1 MSRTAALHLLV
12 VMTVAGA
19 ACRQVPAA
27 QPVPDAQPATATENE
42 IAALKA
48 DVEVL
53 KGKAPSASVAMADV
67 GFHWSNLWFAGQSGN
82 WPLAGY
88 YFSEARNHIRWLTR
102 INPMPKGPDG
112 MPVDVKGIF
121 DGIDTST
128 LAAVKAAIDKKDGK
142 EFENGVPWRSRVLLS
157 MSQGGWSAVST
168 ADDSESPAA
177 NDHQSRRASKLA
189 PVASCDIAN
198 DIEPT
203 VSAGSGLAFS
213 VPTTASS
220 RRRASSW
227 ASLPRMRIAVRF

>member
-1 MSRTAALHLLV
+1 MMSRTALRHALVFV
-12 VMTVAGA
+12 VCVDA
-19 ACRQVPAA
+19 ACRQAPA
-27 QPVPDAQPATATENE
+27 VQPAPAVQADSAAADE

-88 YFSEARNHIRWLTR
+88 YFSEARNHVRWLTR

-128 LAAVKAAIDKKDGK
+128 FAAVKTAIDNKDSK
-142 EFENGVPWRSRVLLS
+142 EFETAYRGALESCY
-157 MSQGGWSAVST
+157 QCHKAVGRPYLRPMIPKILPQT
-168 ADDSESPAA
+168 IINLDVRA
-177 NDHQSRRASKLA
+177 NWPQ
-189 PVASCDIAN
+189 
-198 DIEPT
+198 
-203 VSAGSGLAFS
+203 
-213 VPTTASS
+213 
-220 RRRASSW
+220 
-227 ASLPRMRIAVRF
+227 

>member
-1 MSRTAALHLLV
+1 MPMMSRAALVHALLV
-12 VMTVAGA
+12 MVCAGV
-19 ACRQVPAA
+19 ACRQAPAA
-27 QPVPDAQPATATENE
+27 QPAAAAQPATAAADE

-88 YFSEARNHIRWLTR
+88 YFSEARNHVRWLTR

-128 LAAVKAAIDKKDGK
+128 FAAVKAAIDKKDGK
-142 EFENGVPWRSRVLLS
+142 EFETAYRGALESCY
-157 MSQGGWSAVST
+157 QCHKAVGRPYLRPMIPKALPQT
-168 ADDSESPAA
+168 IINLDARA
-177 NDHQSRRASKLA
+177 NWPQ
-189 PVASCDIAN
+189 
-198 DIEPT
+198 
-203 VSAGSGLAFS
+203 
-213 VPTTASS
+213 
-220 RRRASSW
+220 
-227 ASLPRMRIAVRF
+227 

>member
-1 MSRTAALHLLV
+1 MAMMSRTALLQALVIV
-12 VMTVAGA
+12 VCAGA
-19 ACRQVPAA
+19 ACRQAPAV
-27 QPVPDAQPATATENE
+27 QPGAAVQPATSAADE

-88 YFSEARNHIRWLTR
+88 YFSEARNHVRWLTR

-128 LAAVKAAIDKKDGK
+128 FAAVKAAIDKKDGK
-142 EFENGVPWRSRVLLS
+142 EFETAYRGALESCYQCHKAVGRPYLRPMIPKAVPQTIINLDAR
-157 MSQGGWSAVST
+157 
-168 ADDSESPAA
+168 A
-177 NDHQSRRASKLA
+177 NWPQ
-189 PVASCDIAN
+189 
-198 DIEPT
+198 
-203 VSAGSGLAFS
+203 
-213 VPTTASS
+213 
-220 RRRASSW
+220 
-227 ASLPRMRIAVRF
+227 

>member
-1 MSRTAALHLLV
+1 MPMMSRALRHVLV
-12 VMTVAGA
+12 VVACAGA
-19 ACRQVPAA
+19 GCRQAPAVEREA
-27 QPVPDAQPATATENE
+27 AAPPPRAATDE
-42 IAALKA
+42 IAELKA
-48 DVEVL
+48 DIEAL

-142 EFENGVPWRSRVLLS
+142 EFEATYRGALESCYQCHKAVGRPYLRPMIPKAVPQTIINLDAR
-157 MSQGGWSAVST
+157 
-168 ADDSESPAA
+168 A
-177 NDHQSRRASKLA
+177 NWPQ
-189 PVASCDIAN
+189 
-198 DIEPT
+198 
-203 VSAGSGLAFS
+203 
-213 VPTTASS
+213 
-220 RRRASSW
+220 
-227 ASLPRMRIAVRF
+227 

>member
-1 MSRTAALHLLV
+1 MMSRVAALHLLGVMV
-12 VMTVAGA
+12 VVGVS
-19 ACRQVPAA
+19 CRQVPAA
-27 QPVPDAQPATATENE
+27 QPATDAPPATAREDE

-142 EFENGVPWRSRVLLS
+142 EFETAYRGALESCY
-157 MSQGGWSAVST
+157 QCHKAVGRPYLRPMIPKALPQT
-168 ADDSESPAA
+168 IINLDARA
-177 NDHQSRRASKLA
+177 NWPQ
-189 PVASCDIAN
+189 
-198 DIEPT
+198 
-203 VSAGSGLAFS
+203 
-213 VPTTASS
+213 
-220 RRRASSW
+220 
-227 ASLPRMRIAVRF
+227 

>member
-1 MSRTAALHLLV
+1 MMSRTFHALV
-12 VMTVAGA
+12 VLVCAGA
-19 ACRQVPAA
+19 ACRQAPATQPAA
-27 QPVPDAQPATATENE
+27 AVQPAAGAADE

-88 YFSEARNHIRWLTR
+88 YFSEARNHVRWLTR

-128 LAAVKAAIDKKDGK
+128 FAAVKAAIDKKDGK
-142 EFENGVPWRSRVLLS
+142 EFETAYRGALESCY
-157 MSQGGWSAVST
+157 QCHKAVGRPYLRPMIPKALPQT
-168 ADDSESPAA
+168 IINLDARA
-177 NDHQSRRASKLA
+177 NWPQ
-189 PVASCDIAN
+189 
-198 DIEPT
+198 
-203 VSAGSGLAFS
+203 
-213 VPTTASS
+213 
-220 RRRASSW
+220 
-227 ASLPRMRIAVRF
+227 

>member
-1 MSRTAALHLLV
+1 MVSRTALLHLFV
-12 VMTVAGA
+12 VVALTGA
-19 ACRQVPAA
+19 ACRQTPPA
-27 QPVPDAQPATATENE
+27 QLTPDAQPSTALADE

-128 LAAVKAAIDKKDGK
+128 LAAVKAAIDKNDRK
-142 EFENGVPWRSRVLLS
+142 EFETTYRGALESCY
-157 MSQGGWSAVST
+157 QCHKAVGRPYLRPMIPKALPQT
-168 ADDSESPAA
+168 IINLDARA
-177 NDHQSRRASKLA
+177 NWPQ
-189 PVASCDIAN
+189 
-198 DIEPT
+198 
-203 VSAGSGLAFS
+203 
-213 VPTTASS
+213 
-220 RRRASSW
+220 
-227 ASLPRMRIAVRF
+227 

>member
-1 MSRTAALHLLV
+1 MPMMSRAALLHCLV
-12 VMTVAGA
+12 VVVCAGVA
-19 ACRQVPAA
+19 CQQTPAA
-27 QPVPDAQPATATENE
+27 DPAAAVQPASAAADE

-112 MPVDVKGIF
+112 EPVDVKGIF

-142 EFENGVPWRSRVLLS
+142 EFETAYRGALESCY
-157 MSQGGWSAVST
+157 QCHKAVGRPYLRPIIPKALPQT
-168 ADDSESPAA
+168 IINLDARA
-177 NDHQSRRASKLA
+177 NWPQ
-189 PVASCDIAN
+189 
-198 DIEPT
+198 
-203 VSAGSGLAFS
+203 
-213 VPTTASS
+213 
-220 RRRASSW
+220 
-227 ASLPRMRIAVRF
+227 